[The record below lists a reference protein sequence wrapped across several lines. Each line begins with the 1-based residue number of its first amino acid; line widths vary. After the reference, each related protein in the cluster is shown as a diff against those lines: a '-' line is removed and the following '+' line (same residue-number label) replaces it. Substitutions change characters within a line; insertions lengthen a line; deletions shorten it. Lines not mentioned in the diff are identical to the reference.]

1 MVAGEYVIK
10 YTRHALKDVTKI
22 KAAKLNRKVEALIDI
37 IRENPFASQPPYEK
51 LRGDLQGF
59 YSRRINRQH
68 RLVYEVDEEARV
80 VKILAM
86 WTHYEG
92 MK

>member
-1 MVAGEYVIK
+1 MIK

-22 KAAKLNRKVEALIDI
+22 KAAKLNRKVEALIDV

-68 RLVYEVDEEARV
+68 RLVYEVDEEARI

-86 WTHYEG
+86 WQIASGQAIPSTL
-92 MK
+92 